1 MLEEFITDLF
11 MQSVY
16 ILQVIGGSPN
26 EFGFGYYLA
35 NILIFVVLQPSLIVL
50 FLGLWLR
57 EKRSNSVAQTVTQ
70 EDDFALNR
78 RSISKE

>member
-11 MQSVY
+11 MQCVY

-35 NILIFVVLQPSLIVL
+35 NILIFVVLHPSLIVL

>member
-11 MQSVY
+11 MQCVY
-16 ILQVIGGSPN
+16 ILQVIGRSPN

-57 EKRSNSVAQTVTQ
+57 EKRSNPVAQTVTQ
-70 EDDFALNR
+70 VDDFSLNR

>member
-11 MQSVY
+11 VQCVN
-16 ILQVIGGSPN
+16 ILQIIGGSPN

-50 FLGLWLR
+50 FAYLWLR
-57 EKRSNSVAQTVTQ
+57 ERRKRRA
-70 EDDFALNR
+70 
-78 RSISKE
+78 SKY

>member
-1 MLEEFITDLF
+1 MLEESITDLF
-11 MQSVY
+11 MQCVY

-50 FLGLWLR
+50 FLVLWLR
-57 EKRSNSVAQTVTQ
+57 ERRSNSVTQSVT
-70 EDDFALNR
+70 EVDDSSLNR
-78 RSISKE
+78 RSFSKE

>member
-11 MQSVY
+11 MQCVY

>member
-11 MQSVY
+11 MQCVY
-16 ILQVIGGSPN
+16 ILQVIGGSTN

-57 EKRSNSVAQTVTQ
+57 E
-70 EDDFALNR
+70 R
-78 RSISKE
+78 RIQRASKS

>member
-11 MQSVY
+11 MQCVY
-16 ILQVIGGSPN
+16 ILQVIGGSSN

-35 NILIFVVLQPSLIVL
+35 NILIFVVLQPLLIVL

-70 EDDFALNR
+70 VDDFSLNR

>member
-11 MQSVY
+11 MHCVY

-35 NILIFVVLQPSLIVL
+35 NILIFVVLQPLLIVL

-57 EKRSNSVAQTVTQ
+57 ARRKLRIRNSL
-70 EDDFALNR
+70 F
-78 RSISKE
+78 

>member
-11 MQSVY
+11 MQCVY

-57 EKRSNSVAQTVTQ
+57 ERRSNSVTQTVTQ
-70 EDDFALNR
+70 VDDFSLYR
-78 RSISKE
+78 RFFSKE

>member
-11 MQSVY
+11 MQCVD